1 MEVAIRDETK
11 LSECAKKENVVVGG
25 SSCDISRQR
34 VPNSSLL
41 RVPLSRV
48 EKLGAEV

>member
-1 MEVAIRDETK
+1 VEVAIRDETK
-11 LSECAKKENVVVGG
+11 LSECAKENVVVGG